1 MPLKL
6 SALAA
11 SLAVAAFAAHAGE
24 PHDPM
29 TSFVD
34 ATVRGWLATPSVQA
48 AIAAS
53 NAAHA
58 GLSEAQLIKRDAAW
72 RAEIGQTKTPTIDA
86 ILQSPVSGAL
96 RAHVADS
103 GGRITEIILMDNRGM
118 NVAVSDVTS
127 DFWQGDEAKFQ
138 QTFPRGP
145 AALHVSEVE
154 LDESSQIYQAQVS
167 FTVTDAQGAPVGA
180 VTIGLNA
187 EAF

>member
-1 MPLKL
+1 
-6 SALAA
+6 
-11 SLAVAAFAAHAGE
+11 
-24 PHDPM
+24 
-29 TSFVD
+29 
-34 ATVRGWLATPSVQA
+34 
-48 AIAAS
+48 
-53 NAAHA
+53 
-58 GLSEAQLIKRDAAW
+58 
-72 RAEIGQTKTPTIDA
+72 
-86 ILQSPVSGAL
+86 
-96 RAHVADS
+96 
-103 GGRITEIILMDNRGM
+103 MDNRGM